1 MGIMGYLR
9 DRAGLIVFLIGLAII
24 AFLLGDVINYGTPFW
39 AKGQNQVGSVN
50 GNAIDYQEFNA
61 QVDQT
66 AAMYQNQMGGS
77 AASAQMRSF
86 AVQQVWSQFISQELL
101 KQEIE
106 KIGLTVAKD
115 ELNNLVHG
123 ANPSMQIVQAF
134 SNPETGEFD
143 RAFLGQ
149 FLDQINSG
157 QMDPQMNQQWES
169 LLTNVR
175 NEKLNE
181 KYSNLLN
188 NSIYVTSL
196 EAKEGYE
203 ERNKLANFKYVF
215 LDYASIKDS
224 EINPSEADFKAYY
237 NAHKNE
243 FNNKEE
249 TRSLEYVVF
258 DAQPTAADSAATLST
273 IEQFKVELAASTTD
287 SLFVTLNSDT
297 KYPVRYYSKGQLSP
311 GLDTALFS
319 ASVGSI
325 VGPLLSMGSYEIAK
339 VIDTKFSPDSVQ
351 ASHILLNPMAEGGVD
366 KAQAKADSIKT
377 LINEGESFASLAIEF
392 SVDEGS
398 KINGGDLGTFTR
410 GRMIPEFEEAVFSG
424 KAGDVL
430 IVNSQYGTHIV
441 RIEKQIGNSKIV
453 KAAIVDKAIVSSKA
467 TTDAAYTKANQF
479 YSSIKGDNFV
489 EEANKQN
496 LNLQRVNN
504 TTAMSSQFNSTAV
517 PRELVRWA
525 FEAKTGDISDKVY
538 ETEDHFIVAKVVE
551 VQEKGLRPLNAIK
564 SEIEP
569 MVRNS
574 VKAKMLKEKLNNA
587 LSDTNSLDAVA
598 TKMEKSAINVENI
611 VMANPV
617 IPGISLEPAV
627 VGTAFALQPNSPS
640 KAIEGNQGVYAVE
653 VLSFVNPEELTG
665 PQLTSQKQQQ
675 LNTKQQ
681 RSFNS
686 IFDALQSKAK
696 IDDNRIRF
704 Y

>member
-50 GNAIDYQEFNA
+50 GKTIDYHEFNA

-66 AAMYQNQMGGS
+66 AAMYQNQMGAS
-77 AASAQMRSF
+77 AASEQMRSF

-123 ANPSMQIVQAF
+123 PTPSMQIVQAF

-143 RAFLGQ
+143 RAFLAQ

-157 QMDPQMNQQWES
+157 QMDPQMSQQWES

-196 EAKEGYE
+196 EAKEEYE
-203 ERNKLANFKYVF
+203 ERNKLANFKYIF

-224 EINPSEADFKAYY
+224 EVNPSDADYKAYY
-237 NAHKNE
+237 DAHKNE
-243 FNNKEE
+243 FKNTEE
-249 TRSLEYVVF
+249 LRSLEYVVF
-258 DAQPTAADSAATLST
+258 NAQPTAADSAATLST
-273 IEQFKVELAASTTD
+273 IEQLKVELGQSTTD
-287 SLFVTLNSDT
+287 SLFVTLHSDT

-319 ASVGSI
+319 ASVGST

-339 VIDTKFSPDSVQ
+339 IIDTKFSPDSVK
-351 ASHILLNPMAEGGVD
+351 ASHILLNTMAEGGID
-366 KAQAKADSIKT
+366 KAQAKADSIKA
-377 LINEGESFASLAIEF
+377 LINAGESFASLAIEF

-398 KINGGDLGTFTR
+398 KINGGDLGTFPR
-410 GRMIPEFEEAVFSG
+410 GHMIPEFEEAVFSG

-430 IVNSQYGTHIV
+430 IVNSQFGTHIV

-453 KAAIVDKAIVSSKA
+453 KAAIVDKTIESSKA

-479 YSSIKGDNFV
+479 YTSVKGDNFV

-504 TTAMSSQFNSTAV
+504 TAAMSSQFNSTSV

-525 FEAKTGDISDKVY
+525 FEAKVGDITDKVY
-538 ETEDHFIVAKVVE
+538 ETEDHFIIARVVDI
-551 VQEKGLRPLNAIK
+551 QEKGQKSLNAVK
-564 SEIEP
+564 NEIEP
-569 MVRNS
+569 KVRNA
-574 VKAKMLKEKLNNA
+574 VKAKMLKERLNNA
-587 LSDTNSLDAVA
+587 LSGENSLDKVA
-598 TKMEKSAINVENI
+598 TKVEKTAISVENI

-627 VGTAFALQPNSPS
+627 VGTVFALQPNSPS

-653 VLSFVNPEELTG
+653 VLSFVNPEELAG
-665 PQLTSQKQQQ
+665 SQLTSQKLQL
-675 LNTKQQ
+675 LNTRQQ

-686 IFDALQSKAK
+686 IFNALQSEAE